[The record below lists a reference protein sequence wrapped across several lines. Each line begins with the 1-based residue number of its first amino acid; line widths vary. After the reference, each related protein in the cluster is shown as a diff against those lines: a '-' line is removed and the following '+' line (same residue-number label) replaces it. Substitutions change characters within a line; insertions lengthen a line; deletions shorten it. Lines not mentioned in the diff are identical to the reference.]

1 MANIY
6 KNAQFDLDSTGVVD
20 VYIVPSNS
28 RAIVQNIH
36 TANVGAGNT
45 EIKAFVYDNSVAT
58 AFQFAE
64 HTVNAGN
71 SRALVKSI
79 HVYNEG
85 AGDAVVT
92 IKINSNNVDYFYN
105 KKTIAADATHEFIIN
120 VLILQ
125 ENDKLKM
132 LSDITGPDV
141 TISLL
146 EINREDT

>member
-6 KNAQFDLDSTGVVD
+6 KKINDDLISNTQKD
-20 VYIVPSNS
+20 VYTVP
-28 RAIVQNIH
+28 
-36 TANVGAGNT
+36 
-45 EIKAFVYDNSVAT
+45 
-58 AFQFAE
+58 
-64 HTVNAGN
+64 GN

-92 IKINSNNVDYFYN
+92 IKINSDNVDYFYG

-125 ENDKLKM
+125 ENNNLKM
-132 LSDITGPDV
+132 LSDITGPDITV
-141 TISLL
+141 SIL
-146 EINREDT
+146 EINREDS

>member
-6 KNAQFDLDSTGVVD
+6 KKINDDLITNTQKD
-20 VYIVPSNS
+20 VYTVP
-28 RAIVQNIH
+28 
-36 TANVGAGNT
+36 
-45 EIKAFVYDNSVAT
+45 
-58 AFQFAE
+58 
-64 HTVNAGN
+64 GN

-92 IKINSNNVDYFYN
+92 IKINSDNVDYFYN

-125 ENDKLKM
+125 ENNKLKM
-132 LSDITGPDV
+132 LSDITGPDITV
-141 TISLL
+141 SIL
-146 EINREDT
+146 EINREDS

>member
-6 KNAQFDLDSTGVVD
+6 KKINDDLITNTQKD
-20 VYIVPSNS
+20 VYTVP
-28 RAIVQNIH
+28 
-36 TANVGAGNT
+36 
-45 EIKAFVYDNSVAT
+45 
-58 AFQFAE
+58 
-64 HTVNAGN
+64 GN

-92 IKINSNNVDYFYN
+92 IKINSDNVDYFYN

-125 ENDKLKM
+125 EDNKLKM
-132 LSDITGPDV
+132 LSDITGPDITV
-141 TISLL
+141 SLL
-146 EINREDT
+146 EINREDK